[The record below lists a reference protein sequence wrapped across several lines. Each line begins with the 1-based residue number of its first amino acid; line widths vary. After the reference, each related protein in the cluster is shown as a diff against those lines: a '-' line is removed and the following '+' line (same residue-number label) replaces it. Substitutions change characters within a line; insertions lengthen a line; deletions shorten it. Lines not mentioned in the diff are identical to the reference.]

1 MPQYEL
7 FTFKFKTSWQ
17 NTCSKKKKKKKRKEN
32 NNLLKEM
39 YINKMTATQM

>member
-1 MPQYEL
+1 MPQYMNYL
-7 FTFKFKTSWQ
+7 RSSSRPVGKTHVA
-17 NTCSKKKKKKKRKEN
+17 KKKTRKKN